1 MGKEISFGRS
11 PIALWKQTIFLIVI
25 IVIMLSIDTYNKTPI
40 YVIWALLIAIVFVK
54 SWSVMQ
60 ESITLWTDSVIVK
73 KGRLFSSVE
82 DIKYTKINNIRISM
96 FATIEIF
103 TGKDAPVTFSRL
115 ENCQDVKRLLD
126 ERISAVANAGER
138 QEFTWQTDNIDQ
150 IEKISRLYKEGILTK
165 EEFEAKKKKLLD
177 I

>member
-1 MGKEISFGRS
+1 
-11 PIALWKQTIFLIVI
+11 
-25 IVIMLSIDTYNKTPI
+25 
-40 YVIWALLIAIVFVK
+40 
-54 SWSVMQ
+54 
-60 ESITLWTDSVIVK
+60 
-73 KGRLFSSVE
+73 
-82 DIKYTKINNIRISM
+82 M